1 MTTQRPVS
9 EQFNLQPA
17 KSGSNSQYRQSA
29 DLSHL
34 NQQQTSHRSSRPT
47 SEIFSANN
55 HNTYQSPEG
64 KKKGCSYIPAKRD
77 FTFVKYKI
85 F

>member
-1 MTTQRPVS
+1 MTTQRPIS

-34 NQQQTSHRSSRPT
+34 GQQPTNHRSSRPT

-64 KKKGCSYIPAKRD
+64 KKKVVPTFPPRD
-77 FTFVKYKI
+77 I
-85 F
+85 LLL